1 MPSTGTR
8 TSRLRNNREIA
19 MATNDLQTNRARV
32 AELVGRP
39 WKMLIDGKMVEAR
52 GGERYATLSPSTG
65 TQLAEV
71 PFARQ
76 FEIDSAVKAA
86 EKAFPAW
93 RDRPL
98 TGRVA
103 IVREFIDVLKQHE
116 HDLALLDAA
125 NLGSPVTSM
134 HGDVQLACQLLE
146 YICHAAFEVRG
157 HTIPGTGNNWHLT
170 RREPYGVVGRIIP
183 FNHPLMFAASKI
195 GAPLVMGNTVVL
207 KVPDQAPLAPLYMGE
222 LIREVFPAGVI
233 NVISGDGRTAGDALV
248 RHPRVK
254 RIALTGS
261 VETGQLIQRAAADV
275 MIKHVSLELGG
286 KNPMIVYPDAD
297 IDKAVEGAAR
307 GMNFHWSQ
315 GQSCG
320 STSRLFLHRDI
331 HDEFVAKLKLRVER
345 IRIGDPL
352 DPETEMGCVVSKAQ
366 FDRVHKYIGLG
377 KEQGAVCVTGGDRPH
392 GAAFEKGYFI
402 RPTIFAGVAADFRIA
417 QEEIFGPVL
426 SVLKWE
432 DEDTVIANANALSYG
447 LTAAVWTRDINKAFK
462 AISRLEA
469 GFTWINGTSSHFAGV
484 PFGGYKNSGIDSE
497 EGIEE
502 LYSYTQ
508 LKTVNVM
515 IS

>member
-1 MPSTGTR
+1 MS
-8 TSRLRNNREIA
+8 S
-19 MATNDLQTNRARV
+19 NDLQTNRARV
-32 AELVGRP
+32 AELTSRP
-39 WKMLIDGKMVEAR
+39 WKMLIGGELVEAS
-52 GGERYATLSPSTG
+52 GGQRYATLSPSTE

-71 PFARQ
+71 PFAQ
-76 FEIDSAVKAA
+76 KSDVDSAVEAA
-86 EKAFPAW
+86 ENAFPAW
-93 RDRPL
+93 RDMPL
-98 TGRVA
+98 SGRVA
-103 IVREFIDVLKQHE
+103 ILRKFIGVLKEHE

-134 HGDVQLACQLLE
+134 HGDVQLACMLLD
-146 YICHAAFEVRG
+146 YICNAASEVKG
-157 HTIPGTGNNWHLT
+157 QTIPGTGNNWHLT

-183 FNHPLMFAASKI
+183 FNHPLMFAAAKI

-207 KVPDQAPLAPLYMGE
+207 KVPDQAPLGPLFMGE
-222 LIREVFPAGVI
+222 LIKDLFPPGVI
-233 NVISGDGRTAGDALV
+233 NVISGDGRTTGDALV
-248 RHPRVK
+248 RHPRIK

-261 VETGQLIQRAAADV
+261 VETGLLIQRSAAEV
-275 MIKHVSLELGG
+275 MVKHVSLELGG

-331 HDEFVAKLKLRVER
+331 HDEFVDKLKARVER

-352 DPETEMGCVVSKAQ
+352 DPATEMGCVVSKAQ
-366 FDRVHKYIGLG
+366 YDKAHKYIGLG
-377 KEQGAVCVTGGDRPH
+377 KEQGAVCVTGGDRPP
-392 GAAFEKGYFI
+392 GAEFEKGFFI
-402 RPTIFAGVAADFRIA
+402 RPTIFTGVSNDFRIA

-426 SVLKWE
+426 SVLKWD
-432 DEDTVIANANALSYG
+432 DEDAVIDSANQADYG
-447 LTAAVWTRDINKAFK
+447 LTAAVWTRDINKAFNTV
-462 AISRLEA
+462 SRLEA
-469 GFTWINGTSSHFAGV
+469 GFTWINGSSSHFPGV
-484 PFGGYKNSGIDSE
+484 PFGGYKNSGVDTE

-508 LKTVNVM
+508 LKTINVM

>member
-1 MPSTGTR
+1 M
-8 TSRLRNNREIA
+8 EA
-19 MATNDLQTNRARV
+19 NDLQANRARV
-32 AELVGRP
+32 AHLAARP
-39 WKMLIDGKMVEAR
+39 WRMLIGGEMMGAR
-52 GGERYATLSPSTG
+52 GGECYATASPSTEAH
-65 TQLAEV
+65 LADV
-71 PFARQ
+71 PFAGKS
-76 FEIDSAVKAA
+76 DVDDAVEAA
-86 EKAFPAW
+86 AKAFPAW
-93 RDRPL
+93 RDMPL

-103 IVREFIDVLKQHE
+103 LMRKFIAVLKENE

-134 HGDVQLACQLLE
+134 HGDVQLACHLLD
-146 YICHAAFEVRG
+146 YICSAAFEVKG
-157 HTIPGTGNNWHLT
+157 QTIPGNGNNWHVT

-183 FNHPLMFAASKI
+183 FNHPLMFAAAKI

-207 KVPDQAPLAPLYMGE
+207 KAPDQAPLSSLYMGE
-222 LIREVFPAGVI
+222 LIRNLFPAGVI
-233 NVISGDGRTAGDALV
+233 NVISGDGRTTGDALV

-254 RIALTGS
+254 RIALIGG
-261 VETGQLIQRAAADV
+261 VETGMLIQRAAAEV
-275 MIKHVSLELGG
+275 MVKHVSLELGG
-286 KNPMIVYPDAD
+286 KNPMIVFPDAD

-331 HDEFVAKLKLRVER
+331 HDEFVVKLKRRVES

-366 FDRVHKYIGLG
+366 YDKAHKYITLG
-377 KEQGAVCVTGGDRPH
+377 RDEGALCLTGGDRPQ
-392 GAAFEKGYFI
+392 GAAFAKGHYI
-402 RPTIFAGVAADFRIA
+402 RPTILTGVANDFRIA

-426 SVLKWE
+426 SVLKWD
-432 DEDTVIANANALSYG
+432 DEDAVIASANNIAYG
-447 LTAAVWTRDINKAFK
+447 LTAAVWTRDINQAFRTVN
-462 AISRLEA
+462 RLEA
-469 GFTWINGTSSHFAGV
+469 GYTWINGSSSHFVGV
-484 PFGGYKNSGIDSE
+484 PFGGYKNSGVDSE

-508 LKTVNVM
+508 LKTVNIM

>member
-1 MPSTGTR
+1 MTTY
-8 TSRLRNNREIA
+8 
-19 MATNDLQTNRARV
+19 DLNSNRARV
-32 AELVGRP
+32 AELAARP
-39 WKMLIDGKMVEAR
+39 WKMLIGGELTSAR
-52 GGERYATLSPSTG
+52 GGQTYATSSPSTG
-65 TQLAEV
+65 LKLADV
-71 PFARQ
+71 PFAQ
-76 FEIDSAVKAA
+76 KDDVENAVRAA
-86 EKAFPAW
+86 EKAVPAW
-93 RDRPL
+93 RDTPVSERIGML
-98 TGRVA
+98 RK
-103 IVREFIDVLKQHE
+103 FIEVLKQNE

-125 NLGSPVTSM
+125 DLGSPVTSM
-134 HGDVQLACQLLE
+134 VSDVRLACMLLE
-146 YICHAAFEVRG
+146 YICSAAVEVKG
-157 HTIPGTGNNWHLT
+157 QTIPGSGNNWHIT

-207 KVPDQAPLAPLYMGE
+207 KAPDQTPLSPLYMGE
-222 LIREVFPAGVI
+222 LMKDIFPPGVI
-233 NVISGDGRTAGDALV
+233 NIISGDGRTSGDALV

-261 VETGQLIQRAAADV
+261 VETGQLIQRSAAEV
-275 MIKHVSLELGG
+275 MVKHISLELGG

-320 STSRLFLHRDI
+320 STSRLFLHKDI
-331 HDEFVAKLKLRVER
+331 HDAFVEKLKKRVEQ

-352 DPETEMGCVVSKAQ
+352 DEATEMGCVVSQVQ
-366 FDRVHKYIGLG
+366 FDKAHKYIALG
-377 KEQGAVCVTGGDRPH
+377 KEQGGVCLTGGDRPA
-392 GAAFEKGYFI
+392 GEQFGKGFFI
-402 RPTIFAGVAADFRIA
+402 RPTVLTGIGNDHRIA

-426 SVLKWE
+426 SVLKWD
-432 DEDTVIANANALSYG
+432 DEEAVIEAANNVPYG

-462 AISRLEA
+462 TINRLEA
-469 GFTWINGTSSHFAGV
+469 GFTWINGSSSHFAGV
-484 PFGGYKNSGIDSE
+484 PFGGYKNSGVDTE

-508 LKTVNVM
+508 LKTVNIM